1 MTTFGMGAHHREQL
15 RPQAA
20 AVGRPA
26 AVHCLVSHRRDLN
39 MAASLRRREVDLS
52 SVEEKI
58 NCSWIKTEFCGKFD
72 IEQIRNKLAALRFSL
87 GHVLM

>member
-52 SVEEKI
+52 SSKKRLTAVGSRLNFAENLI
-58 NCSWIKTEFCGKFD
+58 LSRYGTN
-72 IEQIRNKLAALRFSL
+72 
-87 GHVLM
+87 